1 MIGDM
6 SLAFSSTPRT
16 PPVARHEAPRLRATT
31 AGGMEIVLRGN
42 EIHAIEPRDGLI
54 VSCVA
59 GSVWVSQEGTN
70 EDVVLAAGQSFAPR
84 PRGKIVIQPLPPEI
98 NAPPAGAI
106 VIAKAA
112 PTEA

>member
-6 SLAFSSTPRT
+6 SLALSSIPRT
-16 PPVARHEAPRLRATT
+16 PSLARHEAPRVRAT

-42 EIHAIEPRDGLI
+42 EIHAIEPREGLI

-59 GSVWVSQEGTN
+59 GKVWVSQEGVN

-84 PRGKIVIQPLPPEI
+84 PRGKIVVQPLPPGI

-106 VIAKAA
+106 IVAKAA
-112 PTEA
+112 STEA